1 MERFPCWLS
10 RWRIHLPCRRHRR
23 HGFNPWVGK
32 IPWRRKWQPTPVF
45 LSGESQGQRSLAD
58 YSPKGYKDSDI
69 TKCACTHTLRVKR
82 KPPRCDDV
90 KDNILQSMLSFCLS
104 WWVGLQLF
112 GEFNAAKSVEWLLSE
127 MDTSRQEPALV
138 FRSFQV
144 EDEEELCREVS
155 KRKHSVVTRVV
166 LRDFKGIKWTF
177 LNCLKLQKYPMLWL
191 PRWSSGQDSAIPMLG
206 MWVRSLVRELRSHM
220 PCSLDKKK
228 KKIPCWL
235 QINPSFK
242 YLMHKLK

>member
-1 MERFPCWLS
+1 MNSIWK
-10 RWRIHLPCRRHRR
+10 
-23 HGFNPWVGK
+23 GFLVGSAGEESTCHAGDY
-32 IPWRRKWQPTPVF
+32 RKWQPTPVF

-58 YSPKGYKDSDI
+58 YSPKGYKDLDI
-69 TKCACTHTLRVKR
+69 TKCACTHTACEKEAS
-82 KPPRCDDV
+82 KTW
-90 KDNILQSMLSFCLS
+90 KTTFYWACLS

-127 MDTSRQEPALV
+127 MDTSRREPALI

-144 EDEEELCREVS
+144 EGEEELCREVS
-155 KRKHSVVTRVV
+155 KMKHSVVTRAV

-177 LNCLKLQKYPMLWL
+177 LNCLKLQKYPRLWL
-191 PRWSSGQDSAIPMLG
+191 PRWSSGRDSAIPMLG

-228 KKIPCWL
+228 KIPCWL